1 MLSRLEP
8 QDSTKDENLQ
18 VEGKQ
23 EATLSFDISKFD
35 SIGEAFISL
44 TSNVSKLLENEY
56 FPPIRRS
63 CIEQMKTSSGAQL
76 SPDMIQK
83 IKAANDLNALLDI
96 LVDCP
101 YWSWIDL
108 RLLEAMVAASGSSV
122 AKGFVNSYRNAIFSK
137 KLLEVLPSIP
147 NTEVKDAY
155 YSKIVSKLQKD
166 VEQIIVSDL
175 LKFQYHLETVIMD
188 IASGTCALASIIGGC
203 NEIHWLV
210 PTHCI
215 DDAYQSACLK
225 HCKFHEF
232 NLQYLH
238 IGRHMVI
245 HDPSVL
251 HHSRTAP
258 PEISLPDTAG
268 EILASLQHI
277 TTYLYAYC
285 TYVYDKTFIG
295 ENFVKLCTTLKFNTA
310 I

>member
-8 QDSTKDENLQ
+8 QDSTEDENLQ

-83 IKAANDLNALLDI
+83 IKAANDLNALLNI

-122 AKGFVNSYRNAIFSK
+122 AKGFVNNYRNAIFSK

-155 YSKIVSKLQKD
+155 YSKIVSMLQID
-166 VEQIIVSDL
+166 VEQITVSDL
-175 LKFQYHLETVIMD
+175 LKFQYHLETAIMGL
-188 IASGTCALASIIGGC
+188 ASGTCSLACIKGGC
-203 NEIHWLV
+203 NEIHWLI

-215 DDAYQSACLK
+215 AHAYHSACLK
-225 HCKFHEF
+225 RHKFHKF
-232 NLQYLH
+232 HLQDLEV
-238 IGRHMVI
+238 GRYPI
-245 HDPSVL
+245 IFYPSVL
-251 HHSRTAP
+251 HHSRTAT
-258 PEISLPDTAG
+258 PEISFPIAAG
-268 EILASLQHI
+268 EMCVQLASNTSLLI
-277 TTYLYAYC
+277 YMLTACMYTM
-285 TYVYDKTFIG
+285 
-295 ENFVKLCTTLKFNTA
+295 KLP
-310 I
+310 